1 MSNKKILKSSK
12 EEDNLG
18 EPWSY
23 TKAINIIKRYA
34 NSDLYHSNN
43 EIRYM
48 VEDAYSRLR
57 VMCYFRYSAKYEE
70 KEITLDN
77 YNK

>member
-12 EEDNLG
+12 EEDNLE

-23 TKAINIIKRYA
+23 TKAINTIKRYA

-43 EIRYM
+43 EIRSM

-57 VMCYFRYSAKYEE
+57 VMCYFRYNDKYEE
-70 KEITLDN
+70 KEIALDN
-77 YNK
+77 YDK